1 MTDINLV
8 MRSSAAAEI
17 INLDEYRSRRPQS
30 GPRASTQGMQA
41 QPVQAPAPT
50 VWVYWV
56 PVWVW

>member
-1 MTDINLV
+1 

-17 INLDEYRSRRPQS
+17 INLDEYRSRRPQA